1 MGGHNNF
8 FYGFQGPWLKV
19 ASGTSPD
26 SPQVPQR
33 HQNGAWGVALEG
45 QTDTVWEKIRIEIGR
60 FAGWWVYLGQK
71 EEIYERIKIFSPFQV
86 NSAQVKNAK
95 DDYFLC
101 IAYQQN
107 AGEK

>member
-1 MGGHNNF
+1 
-8 FYGFQGPWLKV
+8 
-19 ASGTSPD
+19 
-26 SPQVPQR
+26 
-33 HQNGAWGVALEG
+33 
-45 QTDTVWEKIRIEIGR
+45 
-60 FAGWWVYLGQK
+60 LGQK